1 MSPADR
7 VPSLT
12 LNDGRTIPQVG
23 FGVFQVPPEET
34 YDAVTLALDA
44 GYRSIDTARIYRN
57 EEAVGRAIADHDV
70 DRADVVV
77 TTKLWNTDQG
87 HDSTLAQARRSLE
100 LLGLEQIDLYLIHW
114 PAPAQDLYVPSWVAL
129 EELQADGLVR
139 SIGVSNFT
147 PTHLQRLLDEASV
160 VPAVNQVELHPDF
173 PQPELRAFHAE
184 HGIVTEAWSP
194 LAQGDVL
201 GHPDLVAIAET
212 HDATPA
218 QVVLR
223 WHVQLGTVVI
233 PKSVTPERIR
243 TNLDLFDL
251 VLTDD
256 EMATVG
262 GLGSG
267 KRRGPH
273 PDEQG

>member
-1 MSPADR
+1 MSPVDR

-87 HDSTLAQARRSLE
+87 YDSTLAQARRSLE

-201 GHPDLVAIAET
+201 GHPDLVAVAEA
-212 HDATPA
+212 HDVTPA

-267 KRRGPH
+267 QRRGPH

>member
-23 FGVFQVPPEET
+23 FGVFQVPPEQT
-34 YDAVTLALDA
+34 YDAVTAALDA

-147 PTHLQRLLDEASV
+147 QTHLQRLLDEASV

-201 GHPDLVAIAET
+201 GHPDLVAVAEA
-212 HDATPA
+212 HDVTPA

-223 WHVQLGTVVI
+223 WHVQLGNVVI

-267 KRRGPH
+267 QRRGPH